1 VYNQILFTNILRL
14 LEELGMTKNDLAHK
28 AGISVSFLS
37 DLTNGKANPSL
48 KIMNAIAEALE
59 TPLPTLLEL
68 TDLDRATLDMLAGGY
83 ARRSLPEG
91 FLRVTAILTEFQA
104 YNVRQWDQENRKHLQ
119 EKKPPKSWLQGRN
132 LAAKNLM

>member
-1 VYNQILFTNILRL
+1 MYNQILFTNILRL

-48 KIMNAIAEALE
+48 KIMDAIAEALE

-119 EKKPPKSWLQGRN
+119 EKKPPKS
-132 LAAKNLM
+132 

>member
-1 VYNQILFTNILRL
+1 MYNQILFTNILRL

-119 EKKPPKSWLQGRN
+119 EKKPPKS
-132 LAAKNLM
+132 

>member
-1 VYNQILFTNILRL
+1 MYNQILFTNILRL

-48 KIMNAIAEALE
+48 KIMDAIADALE

-119 EKKPPKSWLQGRN
+119 EKKPPKS
-132 LAAKNLM
+132 

>member
-119 EKKPPKSWLQGRN
+119 EKKPPKS
-132 LAAKNLM
+132 

>member
-14 LEELGMTKNDLAHK
+14 LEELGMTKNDLAQK

-48 KIMNAIAEALE
+48 KIMEAIADALE

-83 ARRSLPEG
+83 ARRSLPDG
-91 FLRVTAILTEFQA
+91 FQRITAILSEFQA
-104 YNVRQWDQENRKHLQ
+104 YTVRQWDQENRKYLLD
-119 EKKPPKSWLQGRN
+119 KKPNKS
-132 LAAKNLM
+132 

>member
-1 VYNQILFTNILRL
+1 VYNQILFTNVLRL

-48 KIMNAIAEALE
+48 KIMEAIADALE

-68 TDLDRATLDMLAGGY
+68 TDLDRATLDMLSGGY

-91 FLRVTAILTEFQA
+91 FQRITAILSEFQA
-104 YNVRQWDQENRKHLQ
+104 YNVRQWDQENRKHLLD
-119 EKKPPKSWLQGRN
+119 KKPNKS
-132 LAAKNLM
+132 

>member
-1 VYNQILFTNILRL
+1 MYNQILFTNILRL

-48 KIMNAIAEALE
+48 KIMDAIAKALE

-119 EKKPPKSWLQGRN
+119 EKKPPKS
-132 LAAKNLM
+132 